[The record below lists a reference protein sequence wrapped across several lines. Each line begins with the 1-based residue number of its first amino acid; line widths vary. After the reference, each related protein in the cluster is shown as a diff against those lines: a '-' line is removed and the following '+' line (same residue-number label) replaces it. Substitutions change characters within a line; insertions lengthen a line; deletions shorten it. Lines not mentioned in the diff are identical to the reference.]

1 MELVSRIYITKAQI
15 NLMRDQGVKYQQL
28 SVLYVIFYFPVSIKT
43 QFIDTIF
50 IQRCGLMLSPISLWE
65 LVMDREAWQ
74 AAVHGV
80 TKSWT
85 RRSD

>member
-28 SVLYVIFYFPVSIKT
+28 SILYVIFYFPVSIKT

-65 LVMDREAWQ
+65 LVMDREAWR

-80 TKSWT
+80 TKSRT
-85 RRSD
+85 RRRD

>member
-1 MELVSRIYITKAQI
+1 MELESRIYITKAQI

-28 SVLYVIFYFPVSIKT
+28 SILYVIFYFPVSIKT

-65 LVMDREAWQ
+65 LVMDREAWR

-80 TKSWT
+80 TKSRT
-85 RRSD
+85 RRRD